1 MIGLATALHHPSNGT
16 RGYIVSNETFETV
29 NTVKSRASA
38 SLGRIRLVLYRPA
51 WVAVAILAFAGCL
64 NFASAG
70 RAQAQESMSCEDKCT
85 HQRKVCEYNGSS
97 PELCKYDYNECVK
110 ACTEKK

>member
-1 MIGLATALHHPSNGT
+1 M
-16 RGYIVSNETFETV
+16 SNETFETV
-29 NTVKSRASA
+29 NNVSRRASA
-38 SLGRIRLVLYRPA
+38 SLGRIRLALYRPA
-51 WVAVAILAFAGCL
+51 WAAAILAFAGCL

>member
-1 MIGLATALHHPSNGT
+1 M
-16 RGYIVSNETFETV
+16 SNETFETV
-29 NTVKSRASA
+29 NKVSSRASA

-64 NFASAG
+64 NFAGAG

-110 ACTEKK
+110 KCSEQK

>member
-1 MIGLATALHHPSNGT
+1 
-16 RGYIVSNETFETV
+16 VSNETFEPV

-38 SLGRIRLVLYRPA
+38 SLGRVRLVLYRPA

-70 RAQAQESMSCEDKCT
+70 RAQVEESTQGMNCEQKCT
-85 HQRKVCEYNGSS
+85 HQRKVCEYSGSS
-97 PELCKYDYNECVK
+97 PELCKYDYNQCVK